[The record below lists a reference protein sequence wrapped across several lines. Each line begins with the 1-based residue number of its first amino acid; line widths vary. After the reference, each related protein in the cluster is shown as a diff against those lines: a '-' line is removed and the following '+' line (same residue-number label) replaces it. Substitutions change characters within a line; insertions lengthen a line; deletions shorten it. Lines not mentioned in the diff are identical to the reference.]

1 MLERERTR
9 LKKTIVIKA
18 IIILLLIIL
27 IIIFGMKSAIKISER
42 NIYNAISFEYTNL
55 SFDKELSKIAES
67 CAQKCYDE
75 QIEAKDVRILE
86 NEQFVKL
93 YSADCHVTKYTV
105 ASESDDD
112 FLDTFFSAM
121 KTDKYAETNS
131 RLQKCQ
137 YIGVGKYKTQIFILA
152 FYND

>member
-1 MLERERTR
+1 M
-9 LKKTIVIKA
+9 KT
-18 IIILLLIIL
+18 
-27 IIIFGMKSAIKISER
+27 AIKISER

-55 SFDKELSKIAES
+55 SFDKELSKIAEN
-67 CAQKCYDE
+67 CAKKCYDE
-75 QIEAKDVRILE
+75 QIEAKDIRILE

-105 ASESDDD
+105 SAESDDD
-112 FLDTFFSAM
+112 FINTFLSAM
-121 KTDKYAETNS
+121 KNDKYAETNS
-131 RLQKCQ
+131 RMQQCQ

>member
-1 MLERERTR
+1 MLERERSR
-9 LKKTIVIKA
+9 LKKSIVIKA
-18 IIILLLIIL
+18 TILLLLIIL
-27 IIIFGMKSAIKISER
+27 IIIFGMKTAIKISER
-42 NIYNAISFEYTNL
+42 NIYKAISFEYTNL

-105 ASESDDD
+105 SAESDDD
-112 FLDTFFSAM
+112 FIDTFLSVM

-137 YIGVGKYKTQIFILA
+137 HIGVGKYKTQIFILA